1 MADRR
6 PDLEDSSRVKRQK
19 VVDGPLGRMRQN
31 GFGIDQ
37 KNDPSRNP
45 YLAHHYSALQGMNIS
60 RIMRNLVNRKLNYH
74 TDSVTNSQSRL
85 RDFKR
90 RTTTAKD
97 ARVMEDG
104 PQNPFTGQALSQQ
117 YMSIL
122 KTRRG
127 LPVHAQR

>member
-6 PDLEDSSRVKRQK
+6 PDLEDSSRAKRQK
-19 VVDGPLGRMRQN
+19 VVDGPLSRMRQN
-31 GFGIDQ
+31 GFDFDR
-37 KNDPSRNP
+37 KNDPSKNP
-45 YLAHHYSALQGMNIS
+45 YLAHHYSTPQGTNIS
-60 RIMRNLVNRKLNYH
+60 KTICTLVNRKLNYH
-74 TDSVTNSQSRL
+74 IDNMTNSRSRL
-85 RDFKR
+85 QDFKR
-90 RTTTAKD
+90 HMTTAKD

-117 YMSIL
+117 YMNIL